1 MDDDL
6 LFDDLFAEDEEESHD
21 TNIGEQWKVLIVDDE
36 KDIHTV
42 IRMALDGFEFQS
54 KKIKFYDAYSGKEAR
69 EILHKTPDI
78 ALILLD
84 VVMETLH
91 AGLEFVQYVREKLE
105 NPFIRIVLW
114 TGQAGQAPKREA
126 VIAYEINDYKTKTEL
141 TTDNIFS
148 VVLSSLRTYDA
159 MITVESFRQNLEIK
173 VKERTKEL
181 EAEKEKV
188 TYQKKEITDSI
199 RYAKRIQTAILPPHQ
214 LLNENFS
221 DYLILDKP
229 RDIVSGD
236 FYWLTKKK
244 NKIFIAA
251 ADCTGHGV
259 PGAFMSM
266 LGIAFLNEIV
276 NKANMTKAS
285 EILNHLRDN
294 VINSLNQSG
303 RIEETKDGMDIALC
317 IIDKESNMIEFAGA
331 NNPMYIYRNSVKT
344 FSPSE
349 QNEGNFEIVQDKEY
363 QLRIQKP
370 DRMPIGVHAFSE
382 ISFTNNVIPTE
393 PGDTIYIFS
402 DGYVDQFGGDHDK
415 KFKSRPFK
423 QLLFQ
428 IQEHDMAAQHEILL
442 KNHED
447 WMGDKEQI
455 DDILII
461 GVKI

>member
-6 LFDDLFAEDEEESHD
+6 LFDDLFAEEED
-21 TNIGEQWKVLIVDDE
+21 TQTADIGEQWKVLIVDDE
-36 KDIHTV
+36 NDIHTV

-54 KKIKFYDAYSGKEAR
+54 KKIQFYDAYSGKEAR

-91 AGLEFVQYVREKLE
+91 AGLEFVKYVREKLE

-126 VIAYEINDYKTKTEL
+126 VISYEINDYKTKTEL

-159 MITVESFRQNLEIK
+159 MITVESYRQNLESK

-188 TYQKKEITDSI
+188 TFQKKEITDSI

-221 DYLILDKP
+221 NYFILDKP

-236 FYWLTKKK
+236 FYWLTKKNDK
-244 NKIFIAA
+244 VFIAA

-276 NKANMTKAS
+276 NKSNTSKAN

-303 RIEETKDGMDIALC
+303 RNEETKDGMDIALC
-317 IIDKESNMIEFAGA
+317 IIDKKNGVVEYAGA
-331 NNPMYIYRNSVKT
+331 NNPMYIFRKSNEIH
-344 FSPSE
+344 SE
-349 QNEGNFEIVQDKEY
+349 EQQSEGNYQLQQSNDY
-363 QLRIQKP
+363 QLRIQKA
-370 DRMPIGVHAFSE
+370 DRMPVGVHAFSN
-382 ISFTNNVIPTE
+382 ISFKNSIIPIQK
-393 PGDTIYIFS
+393 GDTIYIFT
-402 DGYVDQFGGDHDK
+402 DGYVDQFGGEHDK

-423 QLLFQ
+423 KLLFE
-428 IQEHDMAAQHEILL
+428 IQELDMSRQEETLL
-442 KNHED
+442 KMHED
-447 WMGDKEQI
+447 WMGEKEQI